1 MKNYRKI
8 AIITGILFIIGTTAG
23 IFSGVITQP
32 LAQSADYLR
41 TIAANENQWRLG
53 TLLILV
59 MGLPLAMVPA
69 VLFPILK
76 KENETLA
83 IGAMLFRGVLE
94 AICYLLLVLSML
106 LLLSTGQA
114 ASAEM
119 PAEMGAYQQ
128 MGALLLAAGDWLEL
142 LTAVVFSIGSLMLNL
157 LLFRIRIIPRWL
169 SGWGLI
175 GSVLYFAAPVVSMFS
190 AGHPALSLD
199 NQLGFLIGP
208 LAIEEMVFAVW
219 VIVKGFNAT
228 SAEKSIEAR

>member
-1 MKNYRKI
+1 MNNFRRT
-8 AIITGILFIIGTTAG
+8 ATLTGILFIIGTAAG
-23 IFSGVITQP
+23 VLSGTVTQP
-32 LAQSADYLR
+32 LLQGADALQAI
-41 TIAANENQWRLG
+41 TAHENQWLLG

-76 KENETLA
+76 KENEVLA

-106 LLLSTGQA
+106 LLLSAGQA
-114 ASAEM
+114 ASTAM
-119 PAEMGAYQQ
+119 PAEMGAYRQ

-157 LLFRIRIIPRWL
+157 LFYRMRIIPRWL

-175 GSVLYFAAPVVSMFS
+175 GSVMYFATPMVSMFS
-190 AGHPALSLD
+190 AGHPAMSLD
-199 NQLGFLIGP
+199 NPMGFLLGP

-219 VIVKGFNAT
+219 VIVKGFNP
-228 SAEKSIEAR
+228 IEAKAEAA